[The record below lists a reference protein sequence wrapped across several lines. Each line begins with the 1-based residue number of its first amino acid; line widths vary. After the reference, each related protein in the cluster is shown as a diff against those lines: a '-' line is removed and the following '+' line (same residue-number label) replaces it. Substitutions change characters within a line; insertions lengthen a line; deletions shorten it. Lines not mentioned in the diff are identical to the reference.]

1 QEQYFLVARRPALE
15 HPPVRTLRELLRSPA
30 WRQQLDAL
38 PGYAAERSGEVLS
51 LNRVLP
57 WWRYRK
63 PKP

>member
-1 QEQYFLVARRPALE
+1 
-15 HPPVRTLRELLRSPA
+15 VRTLLELLRSQA
-30 WRQQLDAL
+30 WQQQLNAL
-38 PGYAAERSGEVLS
+38 PGYAADRSGEVLS